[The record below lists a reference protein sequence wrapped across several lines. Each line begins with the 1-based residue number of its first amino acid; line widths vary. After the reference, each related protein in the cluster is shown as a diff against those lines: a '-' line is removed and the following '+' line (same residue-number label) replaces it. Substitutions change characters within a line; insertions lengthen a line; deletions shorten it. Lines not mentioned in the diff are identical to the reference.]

1 VPKLLSTYFA
11 WVDSQEARIVIIGT
25 LHPYDC
31 QQTHRLPPM
40 KIGIALGT
48 VRPERWA
55 EVSCEADRLG
65 YESVWMPEHLV
76 LPVAADGSPYAG
88 ADHPPIP
95 SDVSVF
101 EPFAYLSYLAGRTS
115 QIRFG
120 THIYNIGLR
129 HPFVVARAV
138 TTLDV
143 VSGGRA
149 EFGVGASWLEAE
161 WDAVGLDFATRGRRV
176 DEAISVCQR
185 LWSDP
190 VVEHHG
196 EFFDFGPVMFE
207 PKPVQSPWPPMHIG
221 GDGAAALRRAA
232 LVGDGWIP
240 MNHAVEQIPAAAA
253 RIAAMRQQ
261 AGRTGAVE
269 ITMGIGADLD
279 ALRRAAE
286 AGVGRALVRPWS
298 SGRQTIEGLRRFA
311 DEVLPEAGALSV
323 TRPGA

>member
-1 VPKLLSTYFA
+1 
-11 WVDSQEARIVIIGT
+11 
-25 LHPYDC
+25 
-31 QQTHRLPPM
+31 M

-48 VRPERWA
+48 VRPVRWD

-76 LPVAADGSPYAG
+76 LPVAGDGSPFAG

-95 SDVSVF
+95 PEVPVF
-101 EPFAYLSYLAGRTS
+101 DAPAYLCYLAGRTE

-120 THIYNIGLR
+120 THVYNIGLR

-138 TTLDV
+138 ATLDV

-149 EFGVGASWLEAE
+149 EFGIGASWLEAE

-185 LWSDP
+185 LWSERI
-190 VVEHHG
+190 VEHHG
-196 EFFDFGPVMFE
+196 ENFDFGPVMFE

-221 GDGAAALRRAA
+221 GDGPAALRRAA

-240 MNHAVEQIPAAAA
+240 MNHQVDQIPEAAA
-253 RIAAMRQQ
+253 RLAAMRRD
-261 AGRTGAVE
+261 AGRPGTVE
-269 ITMGIGADLD
+269 ITMGVAADPDSLKE
-279 ALRRAAE
+279 AAE

-298 SGRQTIEGLRRFA
+298 RGSGTIDGLRRFA
-311 DEVLPEAGALSV
+311 DEVLAEATALPV
-323 TRPGA
+323 G